1 MDLENKIIIEGYKE
15 ITPEEFYDLKQG
27 EGLRLFDYYQD
38 CKQIFYKKN
47 EINWSC
53 WKSFGRWS

>member
-47 EINWSC
+47 EIN
-53 WKSFGRWS
+53 